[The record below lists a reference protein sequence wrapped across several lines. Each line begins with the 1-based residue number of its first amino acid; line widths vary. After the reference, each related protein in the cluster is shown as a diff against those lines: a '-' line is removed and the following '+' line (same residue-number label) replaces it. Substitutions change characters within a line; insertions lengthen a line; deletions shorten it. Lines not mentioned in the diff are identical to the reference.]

1 MRIFVAQLN
10 PTIGDIAGNTHK
22 AIHAI
27 QTARKMSADL
37 VIFPELF
44 LSGYPPEDLLYQ
56 PDFMTICR
64 QALDQVIQA
73 SSHIAVVIGTPRIN
87 PDTQDKPF
95 YNSAA
100 VIQDGRLLGFQD
112 KTLLPTYDVFDE
124 RRFFAPAGKHQ
135 VWTISGKKIAITIC
149 EDIWPFVETS
159 LEDCTFQARYPV
171 DPLTYYEA
179 TPIDLLLNISASP
192 YSAEKIAARKQIAQ
206 ACSRRLSCPLILCNQ
221 VGAQDGLLF
230 DGTSVA
236 YTSEGESFLQMESF
250 LEECV
255 CVDLSRQTTVIPMS
269 SEAGEELFSALVM
282 GVRDYFHKQGF
293 TKACVGLSG
302 GVDSSIVACIAAH
315 ALGKKNVVGYL
326 LPSRFTSQASLEDA
340 LYVAEKLSI
349 STKIASIEKS
359 YEAILGTVS
368 PLLQKEPNDLLE
380 QNVQARIRGM
390 LLMAFSN
397 QEGSLVLN
405 TSNKSELAV
414 GYSTLYGDSI
424 GSIAVIGDLLKKDVY
439 AVALYLQKQWGYIS
453 DRIIAKAPTAEL
465 KLDQKDS
472 DTLPEYEILDPIVEA
487 YVVHGASEDEIADC
501 FELSIAL
508 VQDVIKK
515 IHASEYKRRQVPFAL
530 RVSEKAFSYGRKIP
544 IVHQ

>member
-10 PTIGDIAGNTHK
+10 PTIGDIAGNTRK
-22 AIHAI
+22 AIQTI

-37 VIFPELF
+37 VVFPELF

-56 PDFMTICR
+56 PNFMTTCR

-149 EDIWPFVETS
+149 EDIWPFAETS
-159 LEDCTFQARYPV
+159 LEDCTFQSRYPI

-255 CVDLSRQTTVIPMS
+255 CVDLSRQTTVIPLS

-302 GVDSSIVACIAAH
+302 GVDSSVVACIAVH

-359 YEAILGTVS
+359 YEAILQTIS

-453 DRIIAKAPTAEL
+453 DRIIEKEPTAEL
-465 KLDQKDS
+465 KIDQKDS

-530 RVSEKAFSYGRKIP
+530 RVSEKAFSCGRKIP